1 MEQFISDDTL
11 VEMLPGFT
19 NHYAEVNG
27 TTLHYVEGGN
37 GNPLLLLPGWPQ
49 TWWAFHKIMPSL
61 AEKYHVIAVDLRGM
75 GSSSAPEK
83 GYDKKNM
90 AKDIL
95 ELTKALGY
103 DKVAIAGH
111 DIGANVAFSFAAN
124 YPEFTTKLIMLDTPH
139 PDENMY
145 KLPMLPIGMPVYPW
159 WVAFNQVKI
168 LPEELLEGRYHLVL
182 DWLFNSMLVNKKNI
196 SEFDRQVYAGHYN
209 QKENIRAGNAWYQSF
224 TDDIE
229 DMKSYEKINAP
240 ILAAGTKAGC
250 EMLSYNLSP
259 FSGSVEMVAIE
270 NSGHFIMEENPEQ
283 VTRAITNFLG

>member
-1 MEQFISDDTL
+1 MEQFIDDDAL
-11 VEMLPGFT
+11 VAMLPGFK
-19 NHYAEVNG
+19 NGYAAVNV
-27 TTLHYVEGGN
+27 TTLHYVEGGS
-37 GNPLLLLPGWPQ
+37 GEPLFLLPGWPQ
-49 TWWAFHKIMPSL
+49 TWWAYHKIMPVL
-61 AEKYHVIAVDLRGM
+61 AKHYKVIAVDVRGM
-75 GSSSAPEK
+75 GSSVKPAD

-95 ELTKALGY
+95 ELTKVLGY

-124 YPEFTTKLIMLDTPH
+124 YPQHTSKLIMLDTPH

-145 KLPMLPIGMPVYPW
+145 RLPMLPVGMPVYPW
-159 WVAFNQVKI
+159 WVAFNQVKE

-182 DWLFNSMLVNKKNI
+182 DWLFDSMLINKNNI
-196 SEFDRQVYAGHYN
+196 SGFDRQVYAGHYN

-224 TDDIE
+224 TDDID

-259 FSGSVEMVAIE
+259 FSGTVKMIEIE

-283 VTRAITNFLG
+283 LAEAITAFLG

>member
-11 VEMLPGFT
+11 VETLPGFT

-61 AEKYHVIAVDLRGM
+61 AEKYHVIAVDIRGM
-75 GSSSAPEK
+75 GSSSAAEK

-90 AKDIL
+90 AKDVL

-159 WVAFNQVKI
+159 WVAFNQVKS
-168 LPEELLEGRYHLVL
+168 LPETLLEGRYNLL
-182 DWLFNSMLVNKKNI
+182 QDWLFDCMLINKEAI
-196 SEFDRQVYAGHYN
+196 SQFDRQVYSGHYN
-209 QKENIRAGNAWYQSF
+209 KKESIRAGNAWYQAF
-224 TDDIE
+224 AQDIE
-229 DMKSYEKINAP
+229 DIKTYGKFNFPLIGIGSKDGCNMLRYC
-240 ILAAGTKAGC
+240 LA
-250 EMLSYNLSP
+250 P
-259 FSGSVEMVAIE
+259 FSDLAEFVVIE
-270 NSGHFIMEENPEQ
+270 NSGHFIMEENPQQ
-283 VTRAITNFLG
+283 VISAITNFLG